1 MLRRHKF
8 TYYIRLNKV
17 FKGFFE
23 FAAEKIFIFGICF
36 EVRVDIISIIC
47 NFVQ

>member
-23 FAAEKIFIFGICF
+23 FATEKIFIFGVCF
-36 EVRVDIISIIC
+36 EVRVDNMSIIC

>member
-17 FKGFFE
+17 FKEDFE

-36 EVRVDIISIIC
+36 EECVDNMSIIC